1 MRRSMLLNKSPY
13 PKKRITTALLL
24 AAGTG
29 SRLLPLTQK
38 SPKCLT
44 LVNETSI
51 LERLIKTLNQ
61 HGFKRLVVV
70 TGHLEDCIRNFLET
84 RAGNIKIEYVF
95 SPLYK
100 TTNNIYSLW
109 MAREIINEPFVLI
122 ESDLVFDPSLLT
134 EMLYPDRIAI
144 SRMKPWL
151 NGSTVTINPS
161 NTVDA
166 FHSDSINGSNEIRY
180 KTVNIYSLSVSSWYR
195 VIEKLNQYILAGR
208 VNDYYEAVFRQMVV
222 EKSLSLQ
229 AVHFDHKPWYE
240 VDTIEDLACAEKL
253 FPQKVRKPV
262 AFNCLKPIISKDKG
276 IFEKRS
282 VSKGNLHARF

>member
-1 MRRSMLLNKSPY
+1 MIFHKNFY
-13 PKKRITTALLL
+13 PKQRITTALLL

-29 SRLLPLTQK
+29 SRLLPLTKK

-51 LERLIKTLNQ
+51 LERLIKSLNQ
-61 HGFKRLVVV
+61 HGFKRLIVV
-70 TGHLEDCIRNFLET
+70 TGHLEECIRNFLKT

-109 MAREIINEPFVLI
+109 MARKIINEPFMLI

-144 SRMKPWL
+144 ARMKPWL
-151 NGSTVTINPS
+151 NGSTVTLNPS
-161 NTVDA
+161 GNVDA
-166 FHSDSINGSNEIRY
+166 FHCDAKSRLDEIRY

-195 VIEKLNQYILAGR
+195 VIEKLNRYILADR
-208 VNDYYEAVFRQMVV
+208 VNDYYEVVFRQMVA

-240 VDTIEDLACAEKL
+240 IDTMEDLASAEKL
-253 FPQKVRKPV
+253 FPVKVGKP
-262 AFNCLKPIISKDKG
+262 FPLYGLKQDNMEVNAIPA
-276 IFEKRS
+276 RNS
-282 VSKGNLHARF
+282 VLEGNFYA